1 MLRRKKH
8 IIIFIIII
16 SILILLV
23 TGGIVF
29 LLTRKNPE
37 ETVNNTAVVEFNQNF
52 LEYEGNNISLENV
65 KNMVNDVIQNNEDNS
80 EHQITARILSQGIDE
95 ETKDPATLIT
105 ILNDLE
111 NYEYDFAISFGYN
124 EHGYI
129 NIITINQNIPE
140 GDSEVLEFNKQ
151 FTQYAGNNV
160 SATVVKSLLTTVL
173 ESNNINVE
181 NQIIVEIKNTNLK
194 TEIVETS
201 QLAEIQNTIVEPD
214 RYKTEFKFNDDGYIS
229 KIYINIIENEAQNNI
244 AQYQKKVIT
253 GKELKENLIHNMIIY
268 NSQNPEHKSNIYSAG
283 LKSIT
288 EIEDEEFYEITISYD
303 EEGYPT
309 RVDAV
314 RQ

>member
-253 GKELKENLIHNMIIY
+253 GKELKENLIHNMLIY

-288 EIEDEEFYEITISYD
+288 ELEDEEFYDITISYD

>member
-181 NQIIVEIKNTNLK
+181 NQIIVEIKNTKLK

-253 GKELKENLIHNMIIY
+253 GKELKENLIHNMLIY

>member
-253 GKELKENLIHNMIIY
+253 GKELKENLIHNMLIY